1 MRMNMN
7 TVQTAV
13 IQLLQIY
20 MGMDDCVDTF
30 PKQVDW
36 AEVYELA
43 VKHNIGGILYTAI
56 RKLPEQECVP
66 KDIQKDLQVHFYASV
81 SRSKEQDM
89 RMVQVMECLN
99 QKKIFH
105 VLMKGWVLKRYY
117 PIPELRTMGDIDFL
131 IREEDRQRTHE
142 ALLQLR
148 FFCTSDT
155 GFVWCYEKGNTLLEV
170 HSRIVSQKVGRGADT
185 EQYYLDAVSHTEKV
199 RGEYTLCFIKEY
211 HLVYLFVHAAK
222 HFQYAGYGL
231 RGMMD
236 FVMFI
241 ERYENELDWCYIW
254 RELDKLGLS
263 VFARVILKLCKEW
276 FGIEVS
282 FEPIQIQLGSYE
294 KMKEIIFAG
303 GVYGYCG
310 RNMEASQVRN
320 QLEGAQNSELKML
333 KWKAVIKMVF
343 PNRHYM
349 RMYMKSV
356 EKYSLLLPVAWV
368 IRWYQAIFRRGFK
381 NTNRMKQLF
390 LVDEEVREEYALLK
404 ELELLR

>member
-1 MRMNMN
+1 MRTSMNS
-7 TVQTAV
+7 TQTAIV
-13 IQLLQIY
+13 QLLQSH
-20 MGMDDCVDTF
+20 MGKKIVTF
-30 PKQVDW
+30 PQQVDW
-36 AEVYELA
+36 KAVYELA
-43 VKHNIGGILYTAI
+43 LKHNIAGMLYIVI
-56 RKLPEQECVP
+56 RKFSENQKPEGIVL
-66 KDIQKDLQVHFYASV
+66 KKLQTHFYGVISHSV
-81 SRSKEQDM
+81 EQDNEM
-89 RMVQVMECLN
+89 NQVLEKLRQN
-99 QKKIFH
+99 KIVH
-105 VLMKGWVLKRYY
+105 VLMKGYVLKQCY
-117 PIPELRTMGDIDFL
+117 PVPELRTMGDIDFL
-131 IREEDRQRTHE
+131 IKEEDRYQTHE
-142 ALLQLR
+142 VLLNLG
-148 FFCTSDT
+148 FICTLEK
-155 GFVWCYEKGNTLLEV
+155 GFVWCYQKGNTILEV
-170 HSRIVSQKVGRGADT
+170 HSRIIAQKVGRGTDT
-185 EQYYLDAVSHTEKV
+185 EKYYLDAMSHTEAYQ
-199 RGEYTLCFIKEY
+199 GEYTRCFTKEY

-241 ERYENELDWCYIW
+241 ERYESELDWCDIW